1 MELTEYGSLFTMLEE
16 PQNAY
21 GLEEEEFLRVFSH
34 VSKYIILFKL
44 W

>member
-21 GLEEEEFLRVFSH
+21 GLPEEEFLIVLSH
-34 VSKYIILFKL
+34 VSK
-44 W
+44 